1 MTFLVGAA
9 LAVFNLFV
17 TEHGTQ
23 IFPVL
28 WSVLGL
34 LPSLAGLVAVG
45 LLWVRSGSR
54 RRP

>member
-1 MTFLVGAA
+1 MIFLVGSA